1 MRCKDSRRK
10 RLFFCLGLT
19 RNQDPIDENAEKIAV
34 SENLETN
41 RRQTD
46 SAVSG
51 LDPDLLAIAQKWAS
65 LPAAVRA
72 GIVAMVNAASDYV

>member
-1 MRCKDSRRK
+1 M
-10 RLFFCLGLT
+10 FGVFHLGSVS
-19 RNQDPIDENAEKIAV
+19 RNQDPIDVNAEKNAV

-41 RRQTD
+41 RRQT
-46 SAVSG
+46 VCSG